1 MVMNALAIDPNVRW
15 KGGWRWFDEAMVL
28 GNCCKAPEEVDE
40 RGITMHEFASMARC
54 HGAVAEHWHHEA
66 NAGEGHGACGP
77 ASLATF
83 RRHVVASATSS
94 DPPLVVASFDRSALG
109 QTGAGHFSP
118 LSAYDVRTD
127 SVLVL
132 DVARFKYPPW
142 WVALEHLYDAME
154 ATDADSGLSRLLSG
168 IVLYTM
174 QQQKEPKPIAADA
187 PTMTWALGIALSFE
201 MRRWWIDMFAKAYYR
216 RARAREGLGEL
227 ADAFRDLKACVRLE
241 PANREAVALARSVK
255 ERLSATLKQEGAH
268 ESPAVQLALKIS
280 KCVESGEADGDA
292 RKRKGLFVSGARC
305 AVEDEAAARAL
316 WKYGAC
322 DAACASAKS
331 KTEDGEVRRAAVRML
346 AAAARHAGALEP
358 SMVWQVAGVLRREGE
373 GSSAATLARAGL
385 GGVLSKEAAKK
396 KKGLAAMFE
405 ASKPGARRRG
415 RAGEAK
421 EKEDLRRCRARR
433 LGKVLELPDGPV
445 RRGVLGGLWALL
457 DAKHD
462 GERRKA
468 QAAVAVCAP
477 SRRGDPAVSD
487 VEFEWDS
494 PDEAAPASLVAALV
508 AAGGVS
514 DDAWVSSF
522 PLASRTRS
530 RPRRLAAKAL
540 KSGARETGRLLDSAV
555 ALLRDALKRKEEV
568 AEGVGD
574 GDDVAAAERAVEVVA
589 AMASA
594 SSVKEELAHGSGRCG
609 AALPS
614 LTALASASKGS
625 DPVAYGLSC
634 VFANLTVTNDE
645 LRRRHY
651 ADKEMDITAEQYD
664 ELQRITKQKAE
675 DDADTDTADLC
686 GARCVKLA
694 MADGVLALANLAAT
708 DPSPLTS
715 EHLAATLVALAKDE
729 NLRGRSCSRAASKP
743 PSRSARPAT
752 GRTSA
757 GSSRAA
763 RRRSSIDEPAEPG
776 ETRRVAANKG
786 IHALEYL
793 QFSDNDEVQRAATE
807 ALTNMVPDRDMIAH
821 LLKPDKIKLWLAGKA
836 ALDHVLRSKEPSLV
850 HRGAYCLANCL
861 HDRKARLKL
870 NDDDAL
876 MAALTQACDD
886 LKQHTNGA
894 PQLAAASAAHR
905 LARPAADDE
914 GGARR
919 ADARML
925 VSAGAFQH
933 GAAPRVTTAARSTF
947 VDEASPEVAPA
958 VAAAPAPNPALD
970 GLPSLFEAPAT
981 AEEAE
986 FYESIEEALAKA
998 KTAPGVDGP
1007 WDAAFWR
1014 EYDGDG
1020 WVARARAAEGEAAAL
1035 RLAHHLTA
1043 HRIISLSARGRNRTE
1058 FVSRY
1063 APCSLAETDGGSR
1076 RVAALH
1082 CYAGLR
1088 ARLTWDAPAW
1098 ASDLVAK
1105 LDALGGGEL
1114 AEAAL
1119 RAALA
1124 RRRRAAAADDDAE
1137 DRGQYLRTDQFFEEE
1152 FGTDFSDD
1160 FGELDESPLAA
1171 SSRDDG
1177 ASLAASLEALDDAFG
1192 DDDAPER
1199 RLSTPPAP
1207 FFVESVTKPAAAA
1220 PPKRAE
1226 THGRATAALGVL
1238 SRGARERRCFP
1249 GSRRSRAAYGPRHV
1263 SIMAQQPGTRTPSH
1277 SELQNHVLTLYA
1289 PLAGGGGAVDALEAL
1304 YKLDEQFVLRR
1315 SAAVDVVRALA
1326 STDRALA
1333 LLE

>member
-1 MVMNALAIDPNVRW
+1 MDAQALKATGNAHFAKGEDQKAIDAYTAALEKTDDAPLRVAILSNRAACHLRLEAFAACVADCDGALA
-15 KGGWRWFDEAMVL
+15 
-28 GNCCKAPEEVDE
+28 
-40 RGITMHEFASMARC
+40 
-54 HGAVAEHWHHEA
+54 
-66 NAGEGHGACGP
+66 
-77 ASLATF
+77 
-83 RRHVVASATSS
+83 
-94 DPPLVVASFDRSALG
+94 
-109 QTGAGHFSP
+109 
-118 LSAYDVRTD
+118 
-127 SVLVL
+127 L
-132 DVARFKYPPW
+132 DGSK
-142 WVALEHLYDAME
+142 
-154 ATDADSGLSRLLSG
+154 
-168 IVLYTM
+168 
-174 QQQKEPKPIAADA
+174 
-187 PTMTWALGIALSFE
+187 
-201 MRRWWIDMFAKAYYR
+201 AKAYYR
-216 RARAREGLGEL
+216 RARARDGLGEL

-373 GSSAATLARAGL
+373 GRRRRADAADEAAAAEEAALDIDDDAVVEDDGDASDDDADLTPARLRAAADGAAVVVVARALTSGTRRVRELGL
-385 GGVLSKEAAKK
+385 DLLVRWLAPELSKEAAKK

-405 ASKPGARRRG
+405 ASKPGHAEARERR
-415 RAGEAK
+415 AAEAK

-468 QAAVAVCAP
+468 QAAVARVCRAVA
-477 SRRGDPAVSD
+477 RRGDPAQSD

-522 PLASRTRS
+522 PAGLADPLAAEASAGDWSRDLARKRRGAGLVGACHLACGHFAALAVEGDCCPEGVVDVVRLLGAREPLGEALGAEALSACASTNEGRVLLQPLVASGTLERLMEDGASTAVRS
-530 RPRRLAAKAL
+530 AAACAVAKLGLAAKAL

-555 ALLRDALKRKEEV
+555 ALLRDALKRREEV

-574 GDDVAAAERAVEVVA
+574 GDDGVAAVERAVEVVA

-614 LTALASASKGS
+614 LTALASASKGG

-645 LRRRHY
+645 LRRRHF

-729 NLRGRSCSRAASKP
+729 NLRGTLVQQGGFKAAVALSEDGGGRSDKCRIFAGHAAAKILVTTDP
-743 PSRSARPAT
+743 NRLTDAQRLAGIRPLLWLCKQLKVNDLVHFEALLGLT
-752 GRTSA
+752 NLLSL
-757 GSSRAA
+757 
-763 RRRSSIDEPAEPG
+763 G
-776 ETRRVAANKG
+776 ETARRRVAANKG

-821 LLKPDKIKLWLAGKA
+821 LLKPDKIKLWLAFAQEDDEADGGKGDVQLARAAIGCLAMASEGDADVARAIADNRGKA

-886 LKQHTNGA
+886 LKQHTNAGLLDA
-894 PQLAAASAAHR
+894 LKEAAEC
-905 LARPAADDE
+905 LARTDWHDQPSDDE
-914 GGARR
+914 G
-919 ADARML
+919 
-925 VSAGAFQH
+925 
-933 GAAPRVTTAARSTF
+933 
-947 VDEASPEVAPA
+947 
-958 VAAAPAPNPALD
+958 
-970 GLPSLFEAPAT
+970 
-981 AEEAE
+981 EE
-986 FYESIEEALAKA
+986 
-998 KTAPGVDGP
+998 G
-1007 WDAAFWR
+1007 
-1014 EYDGDG
+1014 
-1020 WVARARAAEGEAAAL
+1020 
-1035 RLAHHLTA
+1035 
-1043 HRIISLSARGRNRTE
+1043 
-1058 FVSRY
+1058 
-1063 APCSLAETDGGSR
+1063 
-1076 RVAALH
+1076 
-1082 CYAGLR
+1082 
-1088 ARLTWDAPAW
+1088 
-1098 ASDLVAK
+1098 
-1105 LDALGGGEL
+1105 
-1114 AEAAL
+1114 
-1119 RAALA
+1119 
-1124 RRRRAAAADDDAE
+1124 
-1137 DRGQYLRTDQFFEEE
+1137 
-1152 FGTDFSDD
+1152 
-1160 FGELDESPLAA
+1160 
-1171 SSRDDG
+1171 
-1177 ASLAASLEALDDAFG
+1177 
-1192 DDDAPER
+1192 
-1199 RLSTPPAP
+1199 
-1207 FFVESVTKPAAAA
+1207 
-1220 PPKRAE
+1220 
-1226 THGRATAALGVL
+1226 
-1238 SRGARERRCFP
+1238 
-1249 GSRRSRAAYGPRHV
+1249 
-1263 SIMAQQPGTRTPSH
+1263 
-1277 SELQNHVLTLYA
+1277 
-1289 PLAGGGGAVDALEAL
+1289 
-1304 YKLDEQFVLRR
+1304 
-1315 SAAVDVVRALA
+1315 
-1326 STDRALA
+1326 
-1333 LLE
+1333 